1 MKFLNKI
8 KFFRQ
13 QKAIT
18 VKELSKL
25 SGVATGY
32 ISDLENENKNNPSTE
47 TMKRISE
54 ALDQNI
60 ICVFFP
66 EELNKGGMLNV

>member
-1 MKFLNKI
+1 MNKI

-18 VKELSKL
+18 VKELSEL
-25 SGVATGY
+25 SGVAVGY

-47 TMKRISE
+47 TMKKISE
-54 ALDQNI
+54 ALDQKI

-66 EELNKGGMLNV
+66 EELDKGGMLNA

>member
-1 MKFLNKI
+1 MAKI
-8 KFFRQ
+8 
-13 QKAIT
+13 
-18 VKELSKL
+18 
-25 SGVATGY
+25 Y
-32 ISDLENENKNNPSTE
+32 LENENKNNPSTE

>member
-1 MKFLNKI
+1 MNKI